1 MENNIINTGAP
12 SPEYNFTAPKNGI
25 KIKFFDIF
33 MAFLCPILIYSFIN
47 AVIFSESG
55 FSVMLVYLLFFL
67 SATAYIVSER
77 KAFPKGAVFPGI
89 ACMLTAITMG
99 VYGNMTSV
107 ISAFLLL
114 IPLSLYYCTALTE
127 SSDYDISSHLF
138 FGDILSVGVVKA
150 LENIFLPYLSVGYSL
165 KSREKSDSGKAKKLL
180 PLVFGALVALPVARL
195 AFTLLSG
202 GDSAFDLMTKSLVVE
217 IQSLMSKILGEDF
230 YIDPFVIFATFFLS
244 AYIYPLIF
252 AFRYGKTKT
261 EFGKQLERA
270 KVIPLSA
277 MTGFLG
283 VICLVYVLYLL
294 SQTAYFFSAFT
305 GKVPEGLEMTLS
317 EYAVRG
323 FTEMLCVAL
332 INLVLIGVAV
342 VFGKREDGKIPPLM
356 KGICLFLCVFAE
368 ILVTISMAK
377 IIMYITG
384 YGLTEKRFWAFA
396 ADVMLLLAFASIG
409 VKLFRHRFP
418 AVKIITLF
426 CISFTVL
433 LLLANPNRII
443 TSFNVNAYLSGIH
456 DTVDV
461 YSLVSED
468 EYSTILACDKLIT
481 SEAPEEVTYG
491 AVEYACKVKIGE
503 IYERHSGN
511 TAPKAGSLSDL
522 LVKNMVRKNADR
534 YAEYY
539 REYTAKE
546 SSMGF
551 YFEDDRCYRDV
562 YIEIDTDT
570 PIMSIS
576 CTSENE
582 SFTATSAGD
591 GESFEKGE
599 TLIFKLP
606 CEYGGELYTAYFDIG
621 TAEGHYECILM
632 DGTVDDDRTDNVTY
646 LHRGQ
651 NVLALRDRSDGSF
664 FLEDMDSYK

>member
-1 MENNIINTGAP
+1 MENNTINTGAP
-12 SPEYNFTAPKNGI
+12 SPEYSFTAPQKGI
-25 KIKFFDIF
+25 KVRFFDVC
-33 MAFLCPILIYSFIN
+33 MAILCPVLIYSFIN
-47 AVIFSESG
+47 AFIFSESG
-55 FSVMLVYLLFFL
+55 FAVMAVYLLFFL
-67 SATAYIVSER
+67 SATVYIVTGR
-77 KAFPKGAVFPGI
+77 KAFPKGAIFPGA
-89 ACMLTAITMG
+89 ACMLTAFTMG
-99 VYGNMTSV
+99 LYGNMMSV
-107 ISAFLLL
+107 IPAFLLL

-165 KSREKSDSGKAKKLL
+165 KCREKSDGGKAKKLL
-180 PLVFGALVALPVARL
+180 PLILGAVVALPVARL
-195 AFTLLSG
+195 AFSLLSG
-202 GDSAFDLMTKSLVVE
+202 GDSAFELMTESFVLE
-217 IQSLMSKILGEDF
+217 LQSLMGKLLGEDF
-230 YIDPFVIFATFFLS
+230 YLDPFIIFATFFLS

-252 AFRYGKTKT
+252 ALRHGRTKT
-261 EFGKQLERA
+261 RFGKELEKA
-270 KVIPLSA
+270 KAIPLSA
-277 MTGFLG
+277 MIGFLG

-323 FTEMLCVAL
+323 FMEMLCVAL

-342 VFGKREDGKIPPLM
+342 VFGKREGGKIPASM
-356 KGICLFLCVFAE
+356 KGICLFLCAFAE

-377 IIMYITG
+377 VIMYISG

-396 ADVMLLLAFASIG
+396 ADVMLLLAFALIG
-409 VKLFRHRFP
+409 VKLFRKGFP

-426 CISFTVL
+426 CISLTVL

-468 EYSTILACDKLIT
+468 EYSTLLACDKLVT
-481 SEAPEEVTYG
+481 SEAPEKVTYG
-491 AVEYACKVKIGE
+491 AAEYACKVKIGE
-503 IYERHSGN
+503 IYERHSGEYP
-511 TAPKAGSLSDL
+511 PKAASLCDL
-522 LVKNMVRKNADR
+522 LVKRAVSKNADR
-534 YAEYY
+534 YEEYY

-551 YFEDDRCYRDV
+551 CFKDDRCYRDV
-562 YIEIDTDT
+562 YIEIHTNT
-570 PIMSIS
+570 PVTSIA
-576 CTSENE
+576 CASEDE
-582 SFTATSAGD
+582 SFTAVSADD
-591 GESFEKGE
+591 GEAFGKTE
-599 TLIFKLP
+599 TLVFALP

-621 TAEGHYECILM
+621 TAGGHYECILM
-632 DGTVDDDRTDNVTY
+632 DGTVDDDCTDNVTY

-651 NVLALRDRSDGSF
+651 NILALRERSDGSF
-664 FLEDMDSYK
+664 YLEDMDSYK